1 MAEGS
6 KERPERILIIEDDR
20 SLREGLA
27 MNFRLRGFP
36 VITAADGDEGMAKA
50 FDARP
55 DLIVLDMLMP
65 GCSGIEILEELRARG
80 EQVAVLVLSARGSV
94 TQKVEGLTSG
104 ADDYMSKPFELPEL
118 LARVEALLRRGG
130 AHSREPA
137 IRFGDIEIDVA
148 SRTVRRLEAPAQPLV
163 AASQPGGTQQTK
175 PDDVASQD
183 GGAKQRGEVVAL
195 SAREFD
201 LLCLLA
207 RSPGKT
213 FSRETILDR
222 VWGWGFE
229 GTPRTVDNFIL
240 SLRRKLESDPSQPR
254 HIVTVRQVGYRL
266 DV

>member
-1 MAEGS
+1 MSNPVE
-6 KERPERILIIEDDR
+6 ERSERILIVEDDR

-27 MNFRLRGFP
+27 MNFRIRGFA
-36 VITAADGDEGMAKA
+36 VVTAADGDEGMLKA

-55 DLIVLDMLMP
+55 DLILLDVMLP
-65 GCSGIEILEELRARG
+65 GCSGLDILEELRERG
-80 EQVAVLVLSARGSV
+80 ERVPVLVLSARGSV
-94 TQKVEGLTSG
+94 QQKVLGLTRG
-104 ADDYMSKPFELPEL
+104 ADDYMGKPFELPEL
-118 LARVEALLRRGG
+118 LARVEALLRRNR
-130 AHSREPA
+130 ADREQQPDL
-137 IRFGDIEIDVA
+137 RFGEMLIEVGA
-148 SRTVRRLEAPAQPLV
+148 RRVL
-163 AASQPGGTQQTK
+163 
-175 PDDVASQD
+175 
-183 GGAKQRGEVVAL
+183 RGREEVPL

-240 SLRRKLESDPSQPR
+240 SLRRKLEADPAAPR

-266 DV
+266 DP